1 MIFRFDGGQRDRLLE
16 QPESGMGYQLAD
28 ADPFVFLNAEI
39 AIGLDDND
47 EMLGGDVKWLSK
59 FLLQD
64 DDARQEMLDDLKP
77 YAHGIQITAH
87 RSYPSS
93 TYPSEIFWRYS
104 AFRHDRRIRSDQS
117 VLPGTYVTTENDSR
131 HVSSGLGAVGRY
143 ALPNPISTRFATEI
157 RSPSGQSILC
167 GNSVPKFGQAGG
179 GVEILL
185 IQSLPPNS
193 VANQRQI
200 PER

>member
-1 MIFRFDGGQRDRLLE
+1 MVFRFDGGQRDGLLE

-47 EMLGGDVKWLSK
+47 EMQSGDVKWLSK
-59 FLLQD
+59 FLLQE

-77 YAHGIQITAH
+77 YVHGIRITAH
-87 RSYPSS
+87 RSYPSG
-93 TYPSEIFWRYS
+93 TYPGEMFWRYS
-104 AFRHDRRIRSDQS
+104 AFRNDRRIRSDQS

-143 ALPNPISTRFATEI
+143 ALPNPVSAHFATEI

-167 GNSVPKFGQAGG
+167 GNSAPKFGQAGG